1 MYPHNRAD
9 WNVNNTDQQETGD
22 ATGFFTPARAVD
34 PRSGTRSSALT
45 GYFEPN
51 AHRKNLVVLTGAE
64 ATKVLFRP
72 KGQDKK
78 APRVAEA
85 VEFVSKGK
93 TYKLYAK
100 REVIVS
106 AGLFVLALVGI
117 MPSSL
122 GTLIRDV
129 QDSSALGAVWDR
141 R

>member
-1 MYPHNRAD
+1 MI
-9 WNVNNTDQQETGD
+9 NTDEQETGD

-64 ATKVLFRP
+64 VTKVLFKP

-78 APRVAEA
+78 TPRIAEG

-93 TYKLYAK
+93 TYKAYAK

-106 AGLFVLALVGI
+106 AGVFMLVLVGS
-117 MPSSL
+117 MRS
-122 GTLIRDV
+122 
-129 QDSSALGAVWDR
+129 
-141 R
+141 